1 MSGIREVVRQVLEE
15 HEAGDAF
22 RAMDGLSAFVEL
34 LLRANETMNLV
45 SRKEAE
51 PETLV
56 RRHLLDALEALPL
69 LPSRDDRPL
78 RLLDVGS
85 GGGFPAIPLL
95 LVRQD
100 FEGVLVESIG
110 KKARFLGEAARALG
124 LRCRVVAERFPQPV
138 VSLLRGEPRFDVVTS
153 RAVAGAGEI
162 VRQARPVS
170 APSAVALLWTSEA
183 LLPDIAK
190 ALPGATVAFRKSPWA
205 ERRGIARVE
214 RFT

>member
-15 HEAGDAF
+15 REAGDAF

>member
-1 MSGIREVVRQVLEE
+1 VNGTHELVRRILEE
-15 HEAGDAF
+15 REDGEAL
-22 RAMDGLSAFVEL
+22 RAADGLSAFVEL
-34 LLRANETMNLV
+34 LIRANEAVNLV
-45 SRKEAE
+45 SRREAE

-69 LPSRDDRPL
+69 LPSGDDRPR

-95 LVRQD
+95 VVRRD
-100 FEGVLVESIG
+100 LEAVLVESIG
-110 KKARFLGEAARALG
+110 KKARFLAEATRALG
-124 LRCRVVAERFPQPV
+124 LRCRVVPERFPHPA

-162 VRQARPVS
+162 VRQARPVA

-183 LLPDIAK
+183 LLSDISR
-190 ALPGATVAFRKSPWA
+190 ALPAASVAFRKSQGA